1 MVKYRFEMEN
11 SLSLNFH
18 PGRLSYRLCYFTFTF
33 CQCVTNCKNHEKALY
48 AIRSFL
54 NSSRAYRRI
63 VFISSFVLDLF
74 FSNHERIAKTE
85 TTDFHDASTWQLQL
99 KMTGYCK
106 FSCST
111 FFLQVP
117 EVFSAKLSC
126 PCYDMLW
133 SLQSLQ
139 GKDPLYCVPIC
150 KDSLCYF
157 LWHLNFSRYYK
168 NSLLMLYIH
177 QGIEQLQINEDTGF
191 SCIISVLWLRDK
203 WYTPIVEF
211 HPHNCPCFTSSVPPV

>member
-33 CQCVTNCKNHEKALY
+33 CQCVTNCKNHEKSLY

-117 EVFSAKLSC
+117 KVFFRKAFL
-126 PCYDMLW
+126 PMLRYAVIFAIVTGEG
-133 SLQSLQ
+133 STL
-139 GKDPLYCVPIC
+139 
-150 KDSLCYF
+150 LCS
-157 LWHLNFSRYYK
+157 HL
-168 NSLLMLYIH
+168 
-177 QGIEQLQINEDTGF
+177 
-191 SCIISVLWLRDK
+191 
-203 WYTPIVEF
+203 
-211 HPHNCPCFTSSVPPV
+211 